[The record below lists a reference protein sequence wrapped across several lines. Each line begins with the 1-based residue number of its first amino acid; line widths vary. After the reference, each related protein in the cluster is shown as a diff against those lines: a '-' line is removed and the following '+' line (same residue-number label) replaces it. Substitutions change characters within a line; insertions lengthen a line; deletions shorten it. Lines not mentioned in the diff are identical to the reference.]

1 MNQDCYLC
9 GKSIDDDHASV
20 AIPRLA
26 LKVHLSCY
34 ERDTSEGHAP
44 SEARPLFPRPGA

>member
-1 MNQDCYLC
+1 MESHDCYLC
-9 GKSIDDDHASV
+9 GKTIAGDDATV

-34 ERDTSEGHAP
+34 ERDVAATKAAP
-44 SEARPLFPRPGA
+44 RTVRRRRSA